1 MENLQKQLQQQ
12 ESLLNGYQQENERL
26 YKEAKDKANDMKKI
40 ESKMFEE
47 NQKLGMLH
55 FNCLEL
61 SWFLSMISIIDGFCA
76 MILSDGVSLI
86 QF

>member
-12 ESLLNGYQQENERL
+12 ESLLTGYQQENERL

-55 FNCLEL
+55 FNCYEL

>member
-55 FNCLEL
+55 FNCYEL